1 MAWWS
6 LSIAQL
12 WTNLIHRDSHPGVR
26 YTKPECGEHALKCWA
41 ELCDLI
47 LNFVPFSW
55 ILISI
60 HTSAVHLKMTSVACK
75 ESK

>member
-6 LSIAQL
+6 LSIAQV
-12 WTNLIHRDSHPGVR
+12 WTNLIHRDKQPSWVR
-26 YTKPECGEHALKCWA
+26 CTKPECGEHALKCWA
-41 ELCDLI
+41 ELGKLI

-55 ILISI
+55 NLISI
-60 HTSAVHLKMTSVACK
+60 HTSAVHLTSLACK